1 MSETTSPDR
10 LRDLGAGNSAESA
23 ENAAPARSCAAM
35 RPTELAVD
43 RRLPTLLHYLEA
55 REAGRTNAT
64 LTFALMRREIEGL
77 RPEEINGAA
86 DFAKELSRELRRLAW
101 ALGARKSVQPL
112 QSFRPSGEA
121 P

>member
-1 MSETTSPDR
+1 
-10 LRDLGAGNSAESA
+10 
-23 ENAAPARSCAAM
+23 
-35 RPTELAVD
+35 
-43 RRLPTLLHYLEA
+43 
-55 REAGRTNAT
+55 
-64 LTFALMRREIEGL
+64 MRREIEGL

-101 ALGARKSVQPL
+101 ALGAGKSVQPL